1 VIWKLADAK
10 NRFSEVV
17 RMCMAQGPQRIER
30 RGADAVYVVS
40 EGDYRRLKGDKPSL
54 VEFLMSGPDWSELDL
69 ERKQDSMRDVD
80 L

>member
-1 VIWKLADAK
+1 MIWKLADAK

-17 RMCMAQGPQRIER
+17 RLCVTRGPQRIER

-40 EGDYRRLKGDKPSL
+40 EEDYRRLTGDRPSL

-69 ERKQDSMRDVD
+69 ERKPDGMRDVD

>member
-1 VIWKLADAK
+1 MIWKLADAK

-17 RMCMAQGPQRIER
+17 RMCLAQGPQRIER
-30 RGADAVYVVS
+30 RGEDAVYVVS
-40 EGDYRRLKGDKPSL
+40 EADYRRLKGEKPSL

-69 ERKQDSMRDVD
+69 ERNKDAARDLD